1 MKKRLS
7 ISLILIC
14 IHAMTCMLKANE
26 QQDYILVLNSINFS
40 EIWVNEMHL
49 SIEKAFQG
57 ERTTI
62 KSEELMVPT
71 IKTMA
76 QADSVRH
83 YLRQKYA
90 VKPRAIVCL
99 GDPSWVLCRPLF
111 EDVWKETPSIIANA
125 KVQMY
130 AEFEDLITNAGD
142 SKMRPTKEIIQH
154 YNSTAMVHPFYAKE
168 TIQLMKTLMP
178 EMKKIAF
185 IGDQR
190 YISLRA
196 FDRVQQAIDADF
208 PKLQLEYL
216 SFPIFSTEQLLD
228 TLSCYDEQT
237 GLIYYSWFTPGF
249 TKSTDYL
256 TDNIQKIIYGFSRSP
271 VFTLSDLNT
280 KTGNFAGGYFISIEN
295 SAQSLV
301 NVLRQAIKGKTIR
314 NIPIRTTGEP
324 EVYLNYHHL
333 LHHGINPQLC
343 PRDAVYYE
351 KPPTVFEKYKIYFI
365 CGITVVLLMIIIAVM
380 RYSFYIQKQ
389 NQRNRELNLL
399 SQYRRMV
406 NNMPMIY
413 IRKQLLAD
421 DSGKYVDFIFSDIN
435 TRFEELF
442 DCTKEEVLGKKHSEL
457 VKRYP
462 QLEQLRYHEVMS
474 GKNVETMLIP
484 DREGHNHYFTRL
496 AFQDPK
502 IGVIDVFCVEKTE
515 THKALLQLE
524 ENHQLL
530 EDMNE
535 KYELVLCVTGL
546 IPWTLSPEHKIF
558 NCHIYNGKDIHHQ
571 IIQIPQKDM
580 FANIHPEDI
589 DKVRDAYA
597 ALEAGRTEILREEFR
612 IQNWMGNS
620 QYTWMESY
628 AISENN
634 DRNNRPTQFVGA
646 TMITEERKRME
657 HDLLEKEKAEESS
670 RMKSAFLANMSH
682 EIRTPLNAIIGFS
695 NLLCTTDDPQEKE
708 EFAEIIENNNTL
720 LLQLINDILDISK
733 IEAGRMDF
741 VFSDVNINQLLSKI
755 EQSTRMRPHSE
766 EVRIEFTERLPECII
781 HTEQNRITQVITNL
795 LNNALKF
802 TKQGSITF
810 GYRTCEKG
818 LYFFVKDTGC
828 GIPEDK
834 VNSVF
839 GRFVKLNAF
848 DQGTGLGLSI
858 CETIIERL
866 EGEIGVE
873 SQIGEGSIFWFILPF
888 TPGTQK

>member
-26 QQDYILVLNSINFS
+26 QQDYILVLNSINFD
-40 EIWVNEMHL
+40 EAWVNEMYI
-49 SIEKAFQG
+49 SIKHAFQK
-57 ERTTI
+57 ENVPV
-62 KSEELMVPT
+62 KVEELMIPG
-71 IKTMA
+71 IKTMSEV
-76 QADSVRH
+76 DS
-83 YLRQKYA
+83 LRQYLQEKYTTLPQ
-90 VKPRAIVCL
+90 VIVCL
-99 GDPSWVLCRPLF
+99 GDPAWVLCRPLF
-111 EDVWKETPSIIANA
+111 DHVWKDVPSIITYS
-125 KVQMY
+125 QDRMY
-130 AEFEDLITNAGD
+130 SEFEDLM
-142 SKMRPTKEIIQH
+142 SKGGNGKMKPTKDIIKD
-154 YNSTAMVHPFYAKE
+154 YNTTALSLPFYSKE
-168 TIQLMKTLMP
+168 TIHLMKMLMP
-178 EMKKIAF
+178 KMEKIAF
-185 IGDQR
+185 IGDER
-190 YISLRA
+190 YISIQA
-196 FDRVQQAIDADF
+196 FENIKQVIDTSF
-208 PKLQLEYL
+208 REIQLENL
-216 SFPIFSTEQLLD
+216 CSPTLSTEQLLD
-228 TLSCYDEQT
+228 TLSSYDERT

-249 TKSTDYL
+249 TKKTDYL
-256 TDNIQKIIYGFSRSP
+256 TDNIQKVIYGFSTSP
-271 VFTLSDLNT
+271 VFTLSDQNT
-280 KTGNFAGGYFISIEN
+280 KNGNFAGGYFISIEN
-295 SAQSLV
+295 STKSIIE
-301 NVLRQAIKGKTIR
+301 VLHHVLKGKIIR
-314 NIPIRTTGEP
+314 DIPIRKIGTP
-324 EVYLNYHHL
+324 QIYLNYHHL
-333 LHHGINPQLC
+333 QHHGIDTKLC
-343 PRDAVYYE
+343 PRNAVYYQ
-351 KPPTVFEKYKIYFI
+351 KPPTVFEQYRLYFI
-365 CGITVVLLMIIIAVM
+365 CGILVTVLIIIIAVM

-389 NQRNRELNLL
+389 NQRNREINLL

-442 DCTKEEVLGKKHSEL
+442 DCTKEELLGKKHSEL
-457 VKRYP
+457 VLHYP
-462 QLEQLRYHEVMS
+462 QLEQLKYHEVMS
-474 GKNVETMLIP
+474 RENVETMLIP

-496 AFQDPK
+496 AFQDPE
-502 IGVIDVFCVEKTE
+502 IGVIDVFCIEKTE

-535 KYELVLCVTGL
+535 KYELVLRVTGL
-546 IPWTLSPEHKIF
+546 IPWTLSPQHRVF
-558 NCHIYNGKDIHHQ
+558 NCQIYNGKDMHHQ

-580 FANIHPEDI
+580 FDNIHPEDI
-589 DKVRDAYA
+589 EKVRDAYA

-612 IQNWMGNS
+612 IHNWMGNP
-620 QYTWMESY
+620 QYMWMESY
-628 AISENN
+628 AISGNK
-634 DRNNRPTQFVGA
+634 DRNNRPTLFVGA
-646 TMITEERKRME
+646 TMITEDRKRME

-695 NLLCTTDDPQEKE
+695 NLLCTTDDPEEKQE
-708 EFAEIIENNNTL
+708 FTEIIENNNTL

-766 EVRIEFTERLPECII
+766 GVRIEFTERLPECII

-834 VNSVF
+834 INSVF

-888 TPGTQK
+888 TPETQK